1 MELLLTPVSGNMNV
15 VSPGKFVIVKWGK
28 RRFGLFGRRN
38 GEVFVLIRP
47 EALSLLKIDLKEVE
61 VFQRVLFT
69 MAKGNYAWIIP
80 PDGKHP
86 LEIYRGRTKEE
97 ARGRAWQ
104 HSSFRFFSGALFKAI
119 DRKTVEKIVGD
130 SSQTG

>member
-1 MELLLTPVSGNMNV
+1 MELLLTPVSENMNAV
-15 VSPGKFVIVKWGK
+15 HLGRLIIVKWGK
-28 RRFGLFGRRN
+28 RRLGLFRRN
-38 GEVFVLIRP
+38 GKVFVLISP
-47 EALSLLKIDLKEVE
+47 EALGLLKIDLKEVE

-80 PDGKHP
+80 PDGKYP

-104 HSSFRFFSGALFKAI
+104 HSSFRFFSGALFKAV
-119 DRKTVEKIVGD
+119 DRKTVERIVRD